1 MSVGV
6 TADMD
11 ANKAE
16 LTTSDRDGALLAVYE
31 LSSNSIAH
39 RRIYLMNK

>member
-31 LSSNSIAH
+31 LSSIAH